1 MTTFRLTTVRRLLP
15 TLAVAATLLAAA
27 TPAQAA
33 GVLDKVRDSSR
44 LSLGYRADA
53 RPFSYGT
60 EGLPPAGFSVALC
73 QRIAEAVKT
82 ELKLPGLQLV
92 WVPVTAADRF
102 EQLRQ
107 GRIDIDCGT
116 DTPTLERRALVD
128 FSIPIFMAGV
138 GAVMRAD
145 GDRRVRD
152 ILSGRAAAQPLWRGS
167 PGDFGGA
174 VTFAVVRGTTL
185 EKELLQALAQRRV
198 KVTATSV
205 TSYAEG
211 LLLVLNGQAAVLFGD
226 RPVLLEAAQRGPGAG
241 QLTVLERVFSRS
253 TLALALPR
261 GDTDWRLLVDRSLSR
276 LYRSPDFGAL
286 FAASFGTLEAP
297 MADFFKLVALPE

>member
-1 MTTFRLTTVRRLLP
+1 MTIRFPSIARALL
-15 TLAVAATLLAAA
+15 ATLSAALALCVA
-27 TPAQAA
+27 PAQAA
-33 GVLDKVRDSSR
+33 GVLDKLRETPK
-44 LSLGYRADA
+44 LNLGYRADA
-53 RPFSYGT
+53 RPFSHADSGA
-60 EGLPPAGFSVALC
+60 PPAGFSVALC
-73 QRIAEAVKT
+73 QRIAAAVKA
-82 ELKLPGLQLV
+82 ELKLPGLQV
-92 WVPVTAADRF
+92 QWVPVTAADRF
-102 EQLRQ
+102 EMLRQ

-116 DTPTLERRALVD
+116 DTPTLERRAVVD

-152 ILSGRAAAQPLWRGS
+152 ILSGRAAAGQPLWRGN
-167 PGDFGGA
+167 PGEFGAA
-174 VTFAVVRGTTL
+174 VTFAVLGGTTI

-198 KVTATSV
+198 KVATQSV
-205 TSYAEG
+205 ASYDEG
-211 LLLVLNGQAAVLFGD
+211 LQRVLDGQATALFGD

-241 QLTVLERVFSRS
+241 RLTVLDRVFARS

-286 FAASFGTLEAP
+286 FATSFGTLDGP
-297 MADFFKLVALPE
+297 MADFYKLVALPE

>member
-1 MTTFRLTTVRRLLP
+1 MTTRFPSMARGLL
-15 TLAVAATLLAAA
+15 ATLSAALALCVA
-27 TPAQAA
+27 PAQAA
-33 GVLDKVRDSSR
+33 GVLDKLREAPT
-44 LSLGYRADA
+44 LNLGYRADA
-53 RPFSYGT
+53 RPFSYAAAGA
-60 EGLPPAGFSVALC
+60 PPSGFSVALC
-73 QRIAEAVKT
+73 QRIAEAVKA
-82 ELKLPGLQLV
+82 ELKLPGLQLQ

-102 EQLRQ
+102 EMLRQ

-145 GDRRVRD
+145 GDRRLRD
-152 ILSGRAAAQPLWRGS
+152 ILSGRAAAGQPLWRGN

-174 VTFAVVRGTTL
+174 ATFAVLGGTTI

-198 KVTATSV
+198 KVTTRSV
-205 TSYAEG
+205 ASYAEG
-211 LLLVLNGQAAVLFGD
+211 LQLLLNGQATVLFGD

-241 QLTVLERVFSRS
+241 QLTVLERVFART

-276 LYRSPDFGAL
+276 LYRSPEFGAL

-297 MADFFKLVALPE
+297 MADFYQLVALPE